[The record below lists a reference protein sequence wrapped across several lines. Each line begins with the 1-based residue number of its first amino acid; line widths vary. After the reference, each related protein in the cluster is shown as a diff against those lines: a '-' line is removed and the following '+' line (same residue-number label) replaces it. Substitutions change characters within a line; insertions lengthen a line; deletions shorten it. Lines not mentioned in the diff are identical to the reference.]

1 MTGIE
6 DERFRKLYQK
16 HHKMVRGLIYNM
28 TDQSHLDDLVQ
39 EVFLKIW
46 KGLPRFSFLSSEKT
60 WIYRIAINTA
70 VDYLR
75 RPRVEMIELNDE
87 AELHV
92 ENNSS
97 EQQDIQA
104 ALQCLDEAHRSVL
117 ILFYFEDLKIQMI
130 AKILDIPVGT
140 VKSRLSVGRQK
151 LKEIL
156 DQEGGL
162 REVSRQ
168 EARCV

>member
-1 MTGIE
+1 MAAKE
-6 DERFRKLYQK
+6 EERFQKLYQK

-28 TDQSHLDDLVQ
+28 TDQDHLDDLVQ

-75 RPRVEMIELNDE
+75 RPRAEMIELNDE
-87 AELHV
+87 AGLHA
-92 ENNSS
+92 ERGS

-117 ILFYFEDLKIQMI
+117 ILFYFENLKIQMI
-130 AKILDIPVGT
+130 AKILDIPAGT

-162 REVSRQ
+162 REISRQ